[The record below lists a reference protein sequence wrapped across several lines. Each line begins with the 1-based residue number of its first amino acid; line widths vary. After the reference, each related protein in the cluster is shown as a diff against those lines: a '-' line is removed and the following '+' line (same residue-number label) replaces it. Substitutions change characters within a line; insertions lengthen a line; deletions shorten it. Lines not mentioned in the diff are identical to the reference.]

1 VSAPSAVMARSRTL
15 AIVIL
20 LFASFMDLIDA
31 TIVNVALPSMRADL
45 EATPAQLEWIVSS
58 YMLSF
63 AVLLVTG
70 SRLGDIFGRRRVFI
84 VGIAGFTT
92 FSLLATFAPG
102 ADVLIAAR
110 VGQGAFAAMMAPQ
123 LLSTIQVLFQPKE
136 RPAIFG
142 LVGAVSGLAAVIGPL
157 VGGWLVTAD
166 YFGLG
171 WRMIFLIN
179 VPIGLV
185 IIGLALRFVP
195 DTTSA
200 RPPRL
205 DWPGVALASAGL
217 FGIAFALVEGREEDW
232 AGWIWATLAG
242 GVLLLGIFAR
252 YQVRRERRDGAALL
266 PMHLFRNRGYSA
278 GLVTQLLFQGSM
290 AGYVLVLAI
299 YVQNGLGFSAIKA
312 GLTLLPFSLGA
323 FVGTAISVPLG
334 TRLGK
339 IVMFVGAVCQ
349 AVSVWWAVQAIHSHG
364 AALTVWDLA
373 PAMALGGVGLGL
385 LVVPL
390 IDVALATVPQRDAG
404 AASGAYGTIQ
414 QVGAALGVA
423 VAGVVFFNVIGVDFS
438 QSALERGMAAA
449 SWVAVIGYSLC
460 ALATTLLPSRAAVQ
474 AHAEQQERALAL
486 QP

>member
-1 VSAPSAVMARSRTL
+1 
-15 AIVIL
+15 
-20 LFASFMDLIDA
+20 
-31 TIVNVALPSMRADL
+31 
-45 EATPAQLEWIVSS
+45 
-58 YMLSF
+58 
-63 AVLLVTG
+63 
-70 SRLGDIFGRRRVFI
+70 
-84 VGIAGFTT
+84 
-92 FSLLATFAPG
+92 
-102 ADVLIAAR
+102 VLIAAR

-299 YVQNGLGFSAIKA
+299 YVQNGLGFSRIKA